1 MVIGMLAV
9 SCVPS
14 QTQATPKE
22 SQLATLAPT
31 ITQVPMAIS
40 INSIGI
46 SVEEYQQELL
56 RLQQAQTQLG
66 IASTP
71 EEQKQQVID
80 DFTDQLLLEQGAV
93 QAGFSVDDAGL
104 QARIDALA
112 VQMGGQDKLAAWE
125 SANSYTPN
133 TFAEAMKRSIS
144 VAWQRDQIAGS
155 IPATADQVHVR
166 QILVQTESTAN
177 DLLAQIK
184 AGADFATL
192 ALTYDPVTGGDLG
205 WFPQGYLTQ
214 PEVDTAAFS
223 LEPGQTSQIIKS
235 AIGYHI
241 ILVIER
247 DPQHELSP
255 DARRV
260 LQEKKLT
267 EWLDAARTASQI
279 IINIP

>member
-1 MVIGMLAV
+1 
-9 SCVPS
+9 
-14 QTQATPKE
+14 
-22 SQLATLAPT
+22 
-31 ITQVPMAIS
+31 MAIS
-40 INSIGI
+40 INNIGI
-46 SVEEYQQELL
+46 SIEEYQQELL

-93 QAGFSVDDAGL
+93 QAGFTVDDAGL

-125 SANSYTPN
+125 SANNYTPN
-133 TFAEAMKRSIS
+133 TFGEAMRRSILA
-144 VAWQRDQIAGS
+144 AWQRDQIANS

-214 PEVDTAAFS
+214 PEVDAAAFS
-223 LEPGQTSQIIKS
+223 LQPGQTSEIIKS

-241 ILVIER
+241 ILVIEK

-267 EWLDAARTASQI
+267 EWLDAARSASQI
-279 IINIP
+279 MINIP

>member
-22 SQLATLAPT
+22 SPSATLAPT

-40 INSIGI
+40 INNIGI

-125 SANSYTPN
+125 SENNYTTS

-144 VAWQRDQIAGS
+144 VAWQRDQIASS
-155 IPATADQVHVR
+155 IAATADQVHVR

-214 PEVDTAAFS
+214 PEVDAAAFS
-223 LEPGQTSQIIKS
+223 LQPGQTSEIIES

-241 ILVIER
+241 ILVIEK

-255 DARRV
+255 DAQRV

-267 EWLDAARTASQI
+267 EWLDAARSASQI
-279 IINIP
+279 MINIP